1 MSPRTATPLDD
12 LSRLAASPL
21 ATCDATGVA
30 LGVVTLAVVD
40 ANAAAGAFDP
50 PEWVQ
55 IAPRGKVT
63 ARDGRTFSFDPEV
76 LAARFDQDRVELPL
90 DFDHGISKKAVQG
103 ERVDAVGWITALQAR
118 PEGLFAKVSWLAA
131 GIAAL
136 AARTHRY
143 VSPTFKHSPDGAA
156 TYIHS
161 AALVTAPALSMPAL
175 AAAEPTSHGA
185 NMKTIATALGLAE
198 TADEAACLAALTT
211 LQTAGAAKVD
221 KAVHDQALVTL
232 AAANEQLATAQAQ
245 LAARDKADHEAKVGT
260 LLDGALKDKKIVPAQ
275 RDQYAALC
283 ATADGLAQV
292 TALLAATPAGLQPST
307 LDQQRV
313 PAAGAAP
320 SDALLASANALIK
333 TAAEAGRHLSLADAV
348 VQANGGQ
355 I

>member
-1 MSPRTATPLDD
+1 MSPRTATPFDD
-12 LSRLAASPL
+12 LSRLAPL
-21 ATCDATGVA
+21 ATCDATGDATGVA

-40 ANAAAGAFDP
+40 TNAAAGAFDP

-175 AAAEPTSHGA
+175 AAADPDSSSHGGS
-185 NMKTIATALGLAE
+185 MKTIAKTLGLAE
-198 TADEAACLAALTT
+198 TADEAACLSALTT
-211 LQTAGAAKVD
+211 LQATAAGKVD
-221 KAVHDQALVTL
+221 KALHDQALANL
-232 AAANEQLATAQAQ
+232 ATATTQLATAQAQ
-245 LAARDKADHEAKVGT
+245 LAARDKADHDAKVSV
-260 LLDGALKDKKIVPAQ
+260 LLDGALNAKKIVPAQ
-275 RDQYAALC
+275 RDQYVALC

-292 TALLAATPAGLQPST
+292 TALLAATPAGLQPSG
-307 LDQQRV
+307 LDGRAP
-313 PAAGAAP
+313 PAGEVSHLSAAV
-320 SDALLASANALIK
+320 DALFPTTKS
-333 TAAEAGRHLSLADAV
+333 
-348 VQANGGQ
+348 
-355 I
+355 